1 LPKHENENKIFNAF
15 INLIY
20 SILKNNGFQ
29 RLVVQKKSKKVL
41 RRFQFFGNVAN

>member
-20 SILKNNGFQ
+20 SILKNNGFEH
-29 RLVVQKKSKKVL
+29 LFVQKKSKKGL
-41 RRFQFFGNVAN
+41 APFPIFW